1 MSNLSIISLKNRINK
16 RVEIEKFKSDFTDIG
31 SFIKKKRKELNV
43 TQDEI
48 SNGICSISYLS
59 KIENNQIVPNDF
71 YVKEIME
78 KLDIEEDIY
87 TKSIKDKD
95 FIDQTLKAF
104 FYMDDSVLE
113 RLYSEIKDIEHNV
126 VINLCKLGYTVYF
139 NKDDKNQYVM
149 MLENLV
155 NNMSNIEVKIYLYF
169 ASLYFIQNEKY
180 KVALELISLSN
191 KVNASNDMLDAM
203 IFELSYY
210 VKQRLL
216 VKNCSTEDYS
226 SAMNIYNKYH
236 NIRRIIILA
245 LHKVKFLS
253 KENPSKALKVL
264 NTIKI
269 NDLSNDIDSFYYYIK
284 ADTLFHLRNYKEA
297 TLNLKNIPESSG
309 YYLRKMILLLKIC
322 VEEEDFNT
330 IDNIKEI
337 VNSYKPK
344 KYEMRSKIN
353 YHFIIQKDKLDQKE
367 YLRDIAIPFS
377 IKIEDYDSLHHYTNC
392 IMDICFDNS
401 RYKEAMQYYRKYQK
415 EIDKVSRILY

>member
-1 MSNLSIISLKNRINK
+1 LSIISLKNRINK

>member
-1 MSNLSIISLKNRINK
+1 
-16 RVEIEKFKSDFTDIG
+16 
-31 SFIKKKRKELNV
+31 
-43 TQDEI
+43 
-48 SNGICSISYLS
+48 
-59 KIENNQIVPNDF
+59 
-71 YVKEIME
+71 
-78 KLDIEEDIY
+78 
-87 TKSIKDKD
+87 
-95 FIDQTLKAF
+95 
-104 FYMDDSVLE
+104 
-113 RLYSEIKDIEHNV
+113 
-126 VINLCKLGYTVYF
+126 
-139 NKDDKNQYVM
+139 
-149 MLENLV
+149 
-155 NNMSNIEVKIYLYF
+155 
-169 ASLYFIQNEKY
+169 
-180 KVALELISLSN
+180 
-191 KVNASNDMLDAM
+191 
-203 IFELSYY
+203 
-210 VKQRLL
+210 
-216 VKNCSTEDYS
+216 
-226 SAMNIYNKYH
+226 MNIYNKYH

>member
-1 MSNLSIISLKNRINK
+1 MSIISLKNRINK